1 MRDYSVFDIIGPIMI
16 GPSSSHTAGAARLAK
31 IARTVAG
38 GKIVKVDFILH
49 GSFAETYKGHGTDK
63 ALVAGILGM
72 DPWDEDLRNSFE
84 LAAREGIEYNFIAAD
99 LGDVHPNTVRFVM
112 TKENGSVSEVK
123 GSSIGGG
130 NIIVF
135 DIDGQEVEFTG
146 ERPTLLTKHK
156 DIPGVLSQI
165 ANILY
170 DENINIANMR
180 VYRNEKGK
188 EATMAIETDSII
200 PEKLL
205 EKVRNIKEIH
215 CVNVVNPIIEGAI

>member
-38 GKIVKVDFILH
+38 GKIIKVDFILH

-84 LAAREGIEYNFIAAD
+84 LAAKEDIEYNFIAAD

-112 TKENGSVSEVK
+112 TKADGKLAVVM

-205 EKVRNIKEIH
+205 EKVRDIKEIH
-215 CVNVVNPIIEGAI
+215 CVNVVNPII